1 LKGKMESLLL
11 LFIAFLNYFKFFTSK
26 FQNGIQITLNIFF
39 TVNV

>member
-1 LKGKMESLLL
+1 M
-11 LFIAFLNYFKFFTSK
+11 AFFNYFKSFTSK